1 MKLRTFLNYAMPF
14 GKIMGIPFK
23 IHWSIVLF
31 LVFIPLYV
39 WKENGQWQETVFLL
53 CLMASVLTC
62 VLLHELGHAYAARIQ
77 GIKTHD
83 IMLSV
88 IGGIA
93 RLDYIPDTPRDEFKI
108 AIAGPLVNLAIFF
121 CLLVVF
127 LITIWT
133 GFMSLDGVSPAMFF
147 NPEYFISFV
156 SPSVFILFIYML
168 AFSNIVLFLFN
179 LLPVFPMDGGRILRA
194 LLASRMDRNK
204 ATVIAAR
211 IGQVLSL
218 SFVLLG
224 IIFVRPLWSLV
235 GMFVFFMADTEI
247 RQTKKKTYLDKTRAF
262 QIANTNIETIPLY
275 YTMDK
280 LIAAYFEGQQQFI
293 VQHNGRIVG
302 VVLAEQIEQAMRT
315 KDNESTVS
323 HYMTSYFAMIHTQEP
338 IALAH
343 QALFKQNR
351 ACVLAMEAG
360 QCVGLITRKNF
371 QKNNKV

>member
-1 MKLRTFLNYAMPF
+1 MKLRSFLNYAMPF
-14 GKIMGIPFK
+14 GRIMGIPFK

-31 LVFIPLYV
+31 LIFIPLYV
-39 WKENGQWQETVFLL
+39 WKENGQWQETILL
-53 CLMASVLTC
+53 LILMASVLTC
-62 VLLHELGHAYAARIQ
+62 VLLHELGHAYAARLQ

-93 RLDYIPDTPRDEFKI
+93 RLDYIPDSPREEFKI
-108 AIAGPLVNLAIFF
+108 AIAGPLVNLAIFIV
-121 CLLVVF
+121 LLLTF
-127 LITIWT
+127 LITVWT
-133 GFMSLDGVSPAMFF
+133 GFMSLDGISPAMFF

-156 SPSVFILFIYML
+156 SPSIFILFIYML
-168 AFSNIVLFLFN
+168 AFSNIVLFVFN

-194 LLASRMDRNK
+194 LLSSKMDRNK

-218 SFVLLG
+218 SFVVLG
-224 IIFVRPLWSLV
+224 IIYVRPLWSLV

-247 RQTKKKTYLDKTRAF
+247 RQTKRKTYLDKTRAF
-262 QIANTNIETIPLY
+262 QIAEKNIETIPLY

-293 VQHNGRIVG
+293 VEQNGRIVG

-323 HYMTSYFAMIHTQEP
+323 HYMTSFFAMIHAQEP

-343 QALFKQNR
+343 LALYKQNR
-351 ACVLAMEAG
+351 ACVLVMEAG
-360 QCVGLITRKNF
+360 KCVGLITRKNF
-371 QKNNKV
+371 QKS